1 MNEPQPAQRHHGR
14 NLLIATSLAALI
26 AGGLMVNASAGQD
39 PAGEAA
45 ADTAVAQLAE
55 PGAQLATAKVSGDGS
70 QATSSAERRVCAD
83 GAGWMRLRF
92 ADLKLRGSDT
102 ITLTG
107 SSGGS
112 YTLTSAHTAAT
123 GKEFF
128 TRAFGGSC
136 VSVAP
141 RLTQPGSSFSI
152 DAHQSGKQALAAAS
166 VRVAAAG
173 DICGEACNQT
183 APVVSA
189 MSPAAV
195 ITAGD
200 NAYESGKLSEFNGS
214 YDKNWGKF
222 NSIVHPSPGNHEY
235 KTSGAKGYFD
245 YYQGKGVKTGD
256 RDKGYY
262 SVDVGDW
269 HLVSLNSNVSTG
281 AGSAQEKWL
290 RADLAS
296 STKPCTM
303 AYWHHARF
311 SSGDHGDSS
320 GTAPLLKALTDF
332 KADVAVWGHD
342 HHYERFA
349 PAMSNGTK
357 DTANGI
363 RSFVIGT
370 GGRALYSKRGS
381 SAGPSEVF
389 NNNTY
394 GVGQFDLTSTGYA
407 FAFKPV
413 SGRTFTDSVSG
424 TCHAK
429 ANNPGPGPT
438 PTPTSTGPTPTPTS
452 TGPTPTPTPTPTST
466 PDPGGPITSGTTYQ
480 LLNAGS
486 GKVLDSPAK
495 NGEGGY
501 LVQWTGG
508 NFNNQKFTATKNPDN
523 SYQLKVKSNGLCVA
537 GAPGST
543 SDGTAVQQ
551 RTCSTAEDQKWK
563 IAAAGAGLALTA
575 QHSGKCLD
583 VTGSSKADGAR
594 IVQTSCDG
602 RSSQQWKFNTA
613 T

>member
-1 MNEPQPAQRHHGR
+1 MHEREPAQHHHGR
-14 NLLIATSLAALI
+14 NLLIATSIAALI
-26 AGGLMVNASAGQD
+26 AGGFMVNASAGQPPAED
-39 PAGEAA
+39 PAPG
-45 ADTAVAQLAE
+45 TAVAQLAE
-55 PGAQLATAKVSGDGS
+55 PGATITTARISGDTS
-70 QATSSAERRVCAD
+70 KAATTAERKVCSE
-83 GAGWMRLRF
+83 GASWLRLRF
-92 ADLKLRGSDT
+92 TDLTLRGNDT

-107 SSGGS
+107 SSGGT
-112 YTLTSAHTAAT
+112 YTLTSSNGTA
-123 GKEFF
+123 KDFF
-128 TRAFGGSC
+128 TRAFDGNC
-136 VSVAP
+136 VTITP
-141 RLTQPGSSFSI
+141 KLTQAGSSYAI
-152 DAHQSGKQALAAAS
+152 DAHQSGRQALAAAS

-183 APVVSA
+183 APVVTA
-189 MSPAAV
+189 MAPAAV

-200 NAYESGKLSEFNGS
+200 NAYESGKLSEFNGA

-235 KTSGAKGYFD
+235 KTTGAAGYFD

-269 HLVSLNSNVSTG
+269 HMVALNSNISTS

-290 RADLAS
+290 RADLAA
-296 STKPCTM
+296 STKPCTL

-320 GTAPLLKALTDF
+320 GTAPLMKALTDY

-349 PAMSNGTK
+349 PALSNGTK

-370 GGRALYSKRGS
+370 GGRALYSARNTS
-381 SAGPSEVF
+381 SGPSEVF

-394 GVGQFDLTSTGYA
+394 GVGQFDLTSTGYS

-413 SGRTFTDSVSG
+413 AGRTFTDSVSG
-424 TCHAK
+424 TCHTK
-429 ANNPGPGPT
+429 GNGPGPGPTPTPT
-438 PTPTSTGPTPTPTS
+438 PTPTSTGPTPTP
-452 TGPTPTPTPTPTST
+452 G
-466 PDPGGPITSGTTYQ
+466 PGGPTSGTTYQ
-480 LLNAGS
+480 LVNANS
-486 GKVLDSPAK
+486 GKALDSPAG
-495 NGEGGY
+495 NGDGGH

-508 NFNNQKFTATKNPDN
+508 NFNNQKFTATKNSDGT
-523 SYQLKVKSNGLCVA
+523 YQLKVKSSGLCVA

-551 RTCSTAEDQKWK
+551 RTCSTAADQKWK
-563 IAAAGAGLALTA
+563 MTASGSGFTATA
-575 QHSGKCLD
+575 QHSGKCMD
-583 VTGSSKADGAR
+583 VTGSSKSDGAR
-594 IVQTSCDG
+594 IVQNSCDG
-602 RSSQQWKFNTA
+602 RASQQWKFNTA

>member
-1 MNEPQPAQRHHGR
+1 MHEPEPAQRHHGR
-14 NLLIATSLAALI
+14 NLLIATSIAALI
-26 AGGLMVNASAGQD
+26 AGGFMVSASAGQSPADD
-39 PAGEAA
+39 PAQG
-45 ADTAVAQLAE
+45 TAVAQLAE
-55 PGAQLATAKVSGDGS
+55 PGATITTARISGD
-70 QATSSAERRVCAD
+70 TSKTAAAAERKVCAD
-83 GAGWMRLRF
+83 GASWMRLKF
-92 ADLKLRGSDT
+92 AALTLRGSDT
-102 ITLTG
+102 VTLTG
-107 SSGGS
+107 SSGDT
-112 YTLTSAHTAAT
+112 YTLTSRNAT

-128 TRAFGGSC
+128 TRAFSGNC
-136 VSVAP
+136 VTVTP
-141 RLTQPGSSFSI
+141 KLTQADSSFSI
-152 DAHQSGKQALAAAS
+152 DAHQSGTQALAAAS
-166 VRVAAAG
+166 VKVAAVG

-214 YDKNWGKF
+214 YDKNWGRF

-269 HLVSLNSNVSTG
+269 HLVSLNSNISTG

-370 GGRALYSKRGS
+370 GGRALYSKRSTS
-381 SAGPSEVF
+381 SGPSEVF

-394 GVGQFDLTSTGYA
+394 GVGQFDLTSTGYS

-429 ANNPGPGPT
+429 GNGPGPGPT
-438 PTPTSTGPTPTPTS
+438 PTPTPTPTS
-452 TGPTPTPTPTPTST
+452 TGPTPTPTPG
-466 PDPGGPITSGTTYQ
+466 PGGPTSGTTYQ
-480 LLNAGS
+480 LLNANS

-495 NGEGGY
+495 NGDGGY

-508 NFNNQKFTATKNPDN
+508 NFNNQKFTATKNSDGT
-523 SYQLKVKSNGLCVA
+523 YQLKVRSSGLCVA

-551 RTCSTAEDQKWK
+551 RTCSTAADQKWK
-563 IAAAGAGLALTA
+563 ITASGSGFTVTA
-575 QHSGKCLD
+575 QHSGKCMD
-583 VTGSSKADGAR
+583 VTGSSTSDGAR
-594 IVQTSCDG
+594 IVQNSCDG
-602 RSSQQWKFNTA
+602 RASQQWKFNTA